1 MREDVKRAASELAAF
16 YTFPHLAHF
25 RTSIR
30 LAARKGANLDVVNR
44 KLSQVAVS
52 GHEEVVV
59 GKLPVVGWVPQ
70 ACFVG
75 EELIGLLIHQHVG
88 EGFLR
93 FHVHCSK
100 AIAAPAGVS
109 FEVDG
114 AVYFARLDTSG

>member
-16 YTFPHLAHF
+16 YTFPHLMHF

-30 LAARKGANLDVVNR
+30 LAARKGANLNVVNR

-59 GKLPVVGWVPQ
+59 GKLPVVGRVPQ
-70 ACFVG
+70 ARLISK
-75 EELIGLLIHQHVG
+75 ELIGFLVHQHIG
-88 EGFLR
+88 KSFLGL
-93 FHVHCSK
+93 HIHGSK
-100 AIAAPAGVS
+100 AIATPTRVG

-114 AVYFARLDTSG
+114 AVNFARLDTSR